1 MAADK
6 QPHRK
11 TRVGT
16 VVSDKMDRSVV
27 VQVSRYSVHPLYGK
41 RIIKSSKY
49 MAHDENNECRVGDK
63 VSIGEVRPM
72 SKNKCWNVLE
82 IIQRAPVFD
91 TATESDKEE

>member
-1 MAADK
+1 MAEK
-6 QPHRK
+6 TPHRK

-41 RIIKSSKY
+41 RIVRSSKY
-49 MAHDENNECRVGDK
+49 LAHDENNECRIGDT
-63 VSIGEVRPM
+63 VSIGEVRPI
-72 SKNKCWNVLE
+72 SKNKCWNVLK

-91 TATESDKEE
+91 TDKDTGEEE